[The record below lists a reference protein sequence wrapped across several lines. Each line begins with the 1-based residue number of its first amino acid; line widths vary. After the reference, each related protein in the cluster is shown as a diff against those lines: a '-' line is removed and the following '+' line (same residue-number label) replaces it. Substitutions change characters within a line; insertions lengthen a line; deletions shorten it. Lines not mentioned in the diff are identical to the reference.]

1 MNYRKKAILMVV
13 ALFCLNIAMLAQA
26 VSLKMNNVSVKEAMT
41 QLKNKSGYS
50 FVYKVGDLDTRKI
63 VSVKAKQLNEV
74 IDQILY
80 GQEVVYEVKGKN
92 IIVQK
97 GQARQNTSKDTKKRK
112 VTGTVNDANGE
123 PIIGATIK
131 EKGTTNG
138 TASDLDANF
147 SLEVSPGAV
156 LEVSYIGYQ
165 TQEVKVGDRVSL
177 SVTLAE
183 NQQIL
188 DEVVVVGYG
197 TTSRKNLTTS
207 IATVKTEKISKA
219 ATSNISGMLLGRA
232 AGLQAT
238 VASPQ
243 PGGGINISIRGG
255 GTPIY
260 VVDGVVMPNGSFE
273 VGTGSTSLPSSV
285 NRAGLAGL
293 NPNDIESIEILKDAS
308 AAIYGIGAADGVIL
322 VTTKKGKEGKPTIV
336 YEGSYSVQK
345 HYPYLDVLSG
355 PELMNMVNVFSKENY
370 LYDKGQYPYGNAAYD
385 DKWTP
390 IFTPTQIANAPTTD
404 WLDKVLK
411 TGAVTNHN
419 LTISG
424 GSEKF
429 KYYLGVNYYKEDA
442 TVYNSDME
450 RYSLRT
456 NITSQLT
463 NFLKLTTIVNLNQN
477 NYTNSTVGGDVGNL
491 RDQGAGALFG
501 AIFYPSYLPVYDA
514 EGQYNVFSR
523 TPNPVSM
530 QDINDKS
537 EQNGYYMNFSLDV
550 DIIKNMLSAKV
561 LYGLNKENTSRDSY
575 IPSDIYYALQRK
587 SRGNLGYGKRQQS
600 TLEGTLTFQHKF
612 GELLD
617 MNLMAGMGRYL
628 DSGDGSDISYENA
641 NDHIQGSSVGM
652 ADGPFYPTSYKY
664 KNEKRSQFVRGSFDL
679 FGRYVVSASLR
690 RDGTDKFFPSKKY
703 ALFPSVSLAW
713 KMNEESFIKNI
724 SWINMLK
731 LRASYGETGSDNLG
745 TTLYGIVTTTRE
757 DVQFNNNSVT
767 YIPYILSG
775 ANYED
780 VTWQKTVMKNI
791 GLDFSIFRDRIW
803 GSVDVFRNDVT
814 HLLGTAPTELL
825 GMHGTRPING
835 GHYKRTGVDVSL
847 NSLNLQTHDFKWTS
861 QITMSH
867 YNAVWIERM
876 PNYDY
881 QKYQKRKNEPMNA
894 FYYYKTTGII
904 DVDKSNMPESQRS
917 LGPAACMPGYPI
929 VEDKNGDGII
939 DVNDSYMDNMLPKLY
954 FGFGNT
960 FTWKNFDLDIFMYGQ
975 LGVKKWNDAYS
986 YSADAGNLSRGVDA
1000 HNVGIYSYNI
1010 WNTQTNTNGHF
1021 PGIAISK
1028 SVALPENLGFDYT
1041 RENASYIRV
1050 RNITLGYNLGP
1061 KELSVFKGYIRGIRV
1076 FVDFQNPLTFTKYKG
1091 YDPEINT
1098 SSSNL
1103 TGGQYP
1109 QMRVYS
1115 IGAKLTF

>member
-1 MNYRKKAILMVV
+1 M
-13 ALFCLNIAMLAQA
+13 
-26 VSLKMNNVSVKEAMT
+26 
-41 QLKNKSGYS
+41 
-50 FVYKVGDLDTRKI
+50 
-63 VSVKAKQLNEV
+63 
-74 IDQILY
+74 
-80 GQEVVYEVKGKN
+80 
-92 IIVQK
+92 
-97 GQARQNTSKDTKKRK
+97 
-112 VTGTVNDANGE
+112 
-123 PIIGATIK
+123 
-131 EKGTTNG
+131 
-138 TASDLDANF
+138 
-147 SLEVSPGAV
+147 
-156 LEVSYIGYQ
+156 
-165 TQEVKVGDRVSL
+165 
-177 SVTLAE
+177 
-183 NQQIL
+183 
-188 DEVVVVGYG
+188 
-197 TTSRKNLTTS
+197 
-207 IATVKTEKISKA
+207 
-219 ATSNISGMLLGRA
+219 
-232 AGLQAT
+232 
-238 VASPQ
+238 
-243 PGGGINISIRGG
+243 
-255 GTPIY
+255 
-260 VVDGVVMPNGSFE
+260 
-273 VGTGSTSLPSSV
+273 
-285 NRAGLAGL
+285 
-293 NPNDIESIEILKDAS
+293 
-308 AAIYGIGAADGVIL
+308 
-322 VTTKKGKEGKPTIV
+322 

-390 IFTPTQIANAPTTD
+390 IFTSTQIANAPTTD

-703 ALFPSVSLAW
+703 AFFPSVSLAW

-724 SWINMLK
+724 FWINMLK

-1041 RENASYIRV
+1041 RENASYVRV

-1061 KELSVFKGYIRGIRV
+1061 KELSIFKGILEEYV
-1076 FVDFQNPLTFTKYKG
+1076 CLSTFR
-1091 YDPEINT
+1091 I
-1098 SSSNL
+1098 L
-1103 TGGQYP
+1103 
-1109 QMRVYS
+1109 
-1115 IGAKLTF
+1115 